1 MNFTIRKAAGKDL
14 ENILSIYEKARQ
26 FQREHGNP
34 SQWEGGY
41 PQPEIVQKD
50 LEAGELYA
58 VCRQTPAG
66 EELAGVFM
74 FARRPEP
81 NYACIREGTWL
92 EEGPYAVLH
101 RVASAGTCP
110 GVGQACMDWAWE
122 QCQNLRIDTHRD
134 NYVMQRLLEKNG
146 FVRCGLIDLG
156 EGGERIAYQKC
167 RTVPGTLQKN
177 MEKPRQE

>member
-1 MNFTIRKAAGKDL
+1 M
-14 ENILSIYEKARQ
+14 
-26 FQREHGNP
+26 
-34 SQWEGGY
+34 
-41 PQPEIVQKD
+41 QKD

-81 NYACIREGTWL
+81 NYDCIREGAWL

-101 RVASAGTCP
+101 RVASAGTCS

-122 QCQNLRIDTHRD
+122 QCRNLRIDTHRD

-146 FVRCGLIDLG
+146 FVRCGLIDLR